1 MGSDN
6 DLNVEAAHTN
16 QKKKKKK
23 VGGEKFSG
31 ENLAFTYMTLCLS
44 LNWVLKLRRYIL
56 CYQKRRQ
63 S

>member
-16 QKKKKKK
+16 QKKK
-23 VGGEKFSG
+23 VGEEKFSG